1 MINLDYN
8 NTILYFDDR
17 NIDKVLVAILT
28 EICSLTLY
36 KITDGGGQEFLCV
49 GWTRGCNMFKH
60 QGGTYDNAKITIRLH
75 GQDKCRPC

>member
-1 MINLDYN
+1 MIHLDYN

-28 EICSLTLY
+28 EIFSLTLY

-49 GWTRGCNMFKH
+49 G
-60 QGGTYDNAKITIRLH
+60 
-75 GQDKCRPC
+75 